1 MAVSLHI
8 PFTAGR
14 KKRTGLNGREK
25 SFGGQESSSETAA
38 KMTGNDYR
46 NCSLTPAE
54 AVLTAAAGILLICV
68 LGRLF
73 YRSSA
78 AAAMMSPLIL
88 LLFRYVRRVKGE
100 NRRQRLT
107 VQFRDGALSVAAAMT
122 SGYSVENAF
131 RTAAEEMCLL
141 YGEDGIITTEFRQI
155 LRRIELNETAEDAVR
170 DLAFRSGCRE
180 IQQFADVFA
189 AAKRSSGQIAPVL
202 KDTADWISRRIAVQ
216 EEIRTLIAAKR
227 LEQRIMCV
235 MPAGILVYINLGD
248 PGFTDPLYRTIAGRI
263 IMTLC
268 LIIYAAAFCLGERI
282 MRTEV

>member
-1 MAVSLHI
+1 M
-8 PFTAGR
+8 
-14 KKRTGLNGREK
+14 
-25 SFGGQESSSETAA
+25 
-38 KMTGNDYR
+38 
-46 NCSLTPAE
+46 
-54 AVLTAAAGILLICV
+54 LTAAAGLILV
-68 LGRLF
+68 YAAGRLF
-73 YRSSA
+73 YRSNMA
-78 AAAMMSPLIL
+78 AAVLSPLLIL
-88 LLFRYVRRVKGE
+88 LIRYAGRLKGE
-100 NRRQRLT
+100 KRRQRLT
-107 VQFRDGALSVAAAMT
+107 AQFRDGALSVSAAMT

-131 RTAAEEMCLL
+131 RAAAEEMRLL
-141 YGEDGIITTEFRQI
+141 YGEDGIITKEFRMI
-155 LRRIELNETAEDAVR
+155 CRKIELNETAEDAVR

-248 PGFTDPLYRTIAGRI
+248 PGFTDPLYMTAAGRI
-263 IMTLC
+263 IMTVC
-268 LIIYAAAFCLGERI
+268 LAVYAAAFCLGERI